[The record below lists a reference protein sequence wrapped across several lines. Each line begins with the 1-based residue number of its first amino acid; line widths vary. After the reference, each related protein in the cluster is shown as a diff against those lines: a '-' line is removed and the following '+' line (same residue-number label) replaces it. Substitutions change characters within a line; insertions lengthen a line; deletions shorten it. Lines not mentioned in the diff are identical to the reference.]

1 MSGGAVV
8 AVVFV
13 FFAFFA
19 AVGVGLKFCK
29 TPNQRQTARQ
39 AAARHL
45 ATGKA
50 TTARHLATGKAA
62 LHKLTAH
69 GALEATPQA
78 PQSQWT
84 SNPTADIECAQAQ
97 AEPTGQAAEA
107 SDAEQPAPAV
117 AKAAAMIQPGAPPTQ
132 QGPASDFV
140 AAALLPVGMF
150 AASAICSFLSGSA
163 LTTGCLEND
172 LGIEIGG
179 VELGDLDV
187 PGADAWD
194 GEACPVTG
202 FLFADLNIGND
213 IKDGRVYAGPNYF
226 STGFGAVSVLCGL
239 FILFGSKRDTKGA
252 GQCAGILAF
261 IAALV
266 GAILTRINRQQYWAA
281 FVEDNAAAQAIN
293 MVAEA
298 SGSDETLCDVFE
310 FPFPFP
316 DGVRP
321 CALAD
326 KAQVLSCA
334 AAVCALIG
342 CIGWCR
348 IPKRF

>member
-1 MSGGAVV
+1 MA
-8 AVVFV
+8 
-13 FFAFFA
+13 AF
-19 AVGVGLKFCK
+19 KFCE
-29 TPNQRQTARQ
+29 TPDQRDAARQ
-39 AAARHL
+39 AA
-45 ATGKA
+45 
-50 TTARHLATGKAA
+50 ARHLATGKAA

-97 AEPTGQAAEA
+97 AEPTGQATEA
-107 SDAEQPAPAV
+107 SDASEQPAPAV
-117 AKAAAMIQPGAPPTQ
+117 AKAAAVIQPGAPPMQ
-132 QGPASDFV
+132 HGPASDFV
-140 AAALLPVGMF
+140 TAALLPVGMF
-150 AASAICSFLSGSA
+150 AASAVCNFLSGSA

-187 PGADAWD
+187 PGADALG
-194 GEACPVTG
+194 GETCPVTG

-213 IKDGRVYAGPNYF
+213 IKDGRVYASPNYL
-226 STGFGAVSVLCGL
+226 STGFGMVSVLCGL
-239 FILFGSKRDTKGA
+239 FILFGSKRETKGA

-281 FVEDNAAAQAIN
+281 VFEDNAAAQALN

-310 FPFPFP
+310 MPVPDGLPPPVRQAFAAW

-321 CALAD
+321 CALAG
-326 KAQVLSCA
+326 KAQALSCA

-342 CIGWCR
+342 CIGWRR
-348 IPKRF
+348 ISKRL